1 MSLSILWRLNE
12 ALQIPGVKA
21 MIHKDTDIERRR
33 HPRSPKR
40 LNFKLKAQDFDVV
53 AETKD
58 LSCIGAL
65 CQVNKPIP
73 EMTHLKM
80 ILELPGKYAECEGTV
95 VRVEKNSP
103 SEDIYNIA
111 IYFNEISK
119 DEKKKIADYLGL

>member
-1 MSLSILWRLNE
+1 
-12 ALQIPGVKA
+12 
-21 MIHKDTDIERRR
+21 MIHKNTDIERRR

-40 LNFKLKAQDFDVV
+40 LNFKLKTQHFDVV

-80 ILELPGKYAECEGTV
+80 ILELPGQYAECEGTV
-95 VRVEKNSP
+95 VRVEK
-103 SEDIYNIA
+103 IHQRKILMTLL
-111 IYFNEISK
+111 FISMK
-119 DEKKKIADYLGL
+119 SRKPRRKK